1 VHEGNKSLICA
12 DISGLIT
19 GKKAQGYKLKANS
32 FQPEGQGNAAK
43 LVQNHEFLRIILI
56 LPFSKHESSKT
67 RLLIQRLN
75 ILDINWKTYLCRL
88 KKTENQ

>member
-1 VHEGNKSLICA
+1 
-12 DISGLIT
+12 
-19 GKKAQGYKLKANS
+19 
-32 FQPEGQGNAAK
+32 
-43 LVQNHEFLRIILI
+43 LI

-75 ILDINWKTYLCRL
+75 ILVINWKTYLCRL

>member
-1 VHEGNKSLICA
+1 VGEGNKSLICT
-12 DISGLIT
+12 DISRFIT
-19 GKKAQGYKLKANS
+19 GKKAQGYQLKADG
-32 FQPEGQGNAAK
+32 FQPGGQGNTAK
-43 LVQNHEFLRIILI
+43 LAQNHVFLRIILI

-75 ILDINWKTYLCRL
+75 ILVINWKTYLCRL